1 MALFECRSLTKKIG
15 TYGLADIDFDLEG
28 GTILGLIGI
37 NGCGK
42 TTLLR
47 TILGSYRI
55 DTDEENTGELIL
67 NGHHCLRDQKQ
78 YRNDIAYVLQECP
91 FNENMHAGEVG
102 ERYGYYYRD
111 FNKSRYFALLGEYGI
126 HPKKGLSELSK
137 GQVMKMQL
145 AFAQSY
151 QASLYIFDEPAG
163 NLDVHFRDEFY
174 ELLRKLVSDE
184 KHAVIISS
192 HLVSE
197 LEHIADELLWMGR
210 EEERGFVRFKGSID
224 DLKNDYRLLSADKDE
239 EKDIPEDM
247 IAGKRI
253 RASHCEYLLCK
264 KGVEFDKALPE
275 DMVKKLVF
283 PALQEIMYYVEKKE
297 A

>member
-1 MALFECRSLTKKIG
+1 MALFECRSLTKKKG
-15 TYGLADIDFDLEG
+15 TYRIDGIDFDLEG
-28 GTILGLIGI
+28 GSILGLIGI

-67 NGHHCLRDQKQ
+67 KGHHCLKYQKE
-78 YRNDIAYVLQECP
+78 YRNDIAYVLQDCP
-91 FNENMHAGEVG
+91 FKEYMHAGEVG
-102 ERYGYYYRD
+102 EKYGYYYRD
-111 FNKSRYFALLGEYGI
+111 FNKSRYFELLGEYGI
-126 HPKKGLSELSK
+126 HPKKGISELSK
-137 GQVMKMQL
+137 GQIIKMQL

-163 NLDVHFRDEFY
+163 NLDVQFRDEFY
-174 ELLRKLVSDE
+174 DLIRKLVSDE

-210 EEERGFVRFKGSID
+210 EADRGFVRFKGGID
-224 DLKNDYRLLSADKDE
+224 DLKNAYRLLSADKDE
-239 EKDIPEDM
+239 AKDIPKDM

-253 RASHCEYLLCK
+253 RASHSEYLLCK
-264 KGVEFDKALPE
+264 TDGGFDNALPE
-275 DMVKKLVF
+275 EMYKKLVY
-283 PALQEIMYYVEKKE
+283 PTLQEIMYYVEKEE

>member
-15 TYGLADIDFDLEG
+15 TYRLADIDFDLEG

-151 QASLYIFDEPAG
+151 QASLYIFDESAG

-210 EEERGFVRFKGSID
+210 EKERGFVRFKGSID

-264 KGVEFDKALPE
+264 KDVEFDDALPE

-283 PALQEIMYYVEKKE
+283 PELQEIMYYVEKEE

>member
-1 MALFECRSLTKKIG
+1 MALFECRSLTKKKG
-15 TYGLADIDFDLEG
+15 TYRIDGIDFDLEG

-55 DTDEENTGELIL
+55 DTDAEDTGELIL
-67 NGHHCLRDQKQ
+67 NGNHFHKAQKE

-126 HPKKGLSELSK
+126 SPKKGISELSK
-137 GQVMKMQL
+137 GQVIKMQL
-145 AFAQSY
+145 AFARSY
-151 QASLYIFDEPAG
+151 PALLYVFDEPAG

-224 DLKNDYRLLSADKDE
+224 DLKNTYRLLSVDKE
-239 EKDIPEDM
+239 ENNIPKEL
-247 IAGKRI
+247 IAGKRE

-264 KGVEFDKALPE
+264 KDAEFDDALPE

-283 PALQEIMYYVEKKE
+283 PTLQEIMYYVEKEE